1 MNQPVI
7 ILFYKFFSGFTEEV
21 GIERIAEECPG
32 SLRKDIP
39 GEGLPHEGDGILI
52 KNGTSNIINT

>member
-7 ILFYKFFSGFTEEV
+7 ILFYKFFFWFHRGSRYRV
-21 GIERIAEECPG
+21 AEECPG

-52 KNGTSNIINT
+52 KNGTSNLYY